1 MNNNTVSRCITSL
14 QIKTE
19 EDVGALKRLL
29 AVGYLLNISV
39 DASQYDQLSEEDV
52 WSLFNYDDSDGTN
65 HANTIV
71 GYFDE

>member
-1 MNNNTVSRCITSL
+1 L